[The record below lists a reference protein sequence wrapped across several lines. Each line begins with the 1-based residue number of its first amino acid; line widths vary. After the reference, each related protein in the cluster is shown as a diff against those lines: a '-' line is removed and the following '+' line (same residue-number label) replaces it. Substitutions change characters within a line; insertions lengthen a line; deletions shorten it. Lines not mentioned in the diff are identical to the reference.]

1 MPLVFLCSGY
11 KSLSL
16 TFHSHSPAW
25 LNPPG
30 SKVSDEPAQ
39 DCPGLP
45 LEIKAMDTSNWPIIK
60 MHGHALHLC
69 FINFAHGI
77 TERLRMGLM

>member
-1 MPLVFLCSGY
+1 MPLIFLCSGY

-25 LNPPG
+25 LNPLG

-45 LEIKAMDTSNWPIIK
+45 LEVKAMDTS
-60 MHGHALHLC
+60 
-69 FINFAHGI
+69 
-77 TERLRMGLM
+77 